1 MFTVVDLGIAAVVGA
16 IVAGFSTL
24 FMLGATLQER
34 EGQAYQE
41 GFYKGHDAR
50 TNPRTNG
57 DKIRALRDEELADKI
72 VKLDI
77 DDMIPYCRCD
87 NALCNEM
94 LNRDEL
100 VPAEICKACCVR
112 WLQKEAQ

>member
-16 IVAGFSTL
+16 IIAGFSTL

-34 EGQAYQE
+34 EGQVYQE

-72 VKLDI
+72 MELDI
-77 DDMIPYCRCD
+77 DDMIPYCGNDKVC
-87 NALCNEM
+87 EKM
-94 LNRDEL
+94 LDIGEP
-100 VPAEICKACCVR
+100 VPAEMCKACCVR
-112 WLQKEAQ
+112 WLQKEAK